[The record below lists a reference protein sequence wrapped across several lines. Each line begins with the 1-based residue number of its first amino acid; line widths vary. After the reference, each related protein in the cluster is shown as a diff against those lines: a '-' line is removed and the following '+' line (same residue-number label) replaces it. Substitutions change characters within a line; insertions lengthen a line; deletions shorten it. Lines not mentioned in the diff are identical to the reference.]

1 MKFIGKL
8 IVQRKDRGKVAFVVT
23 NLNLNSYGVS
33 VSIGTQIWNN
43 LRIEGGYVLGRMLDD
58 INNLLK
64 NKGEII
70 YNDLPKKIMNIAN
83 KEMVLMGLE

>member
-8 IVQRKDRGKVAFVVT
+8 IVQRKDREKVAFVVT
-23 NLNLNSYGVS
+23 KLNPNSYGVS
-33 VSIGTQIWNN
+33 VSIGIQIWNN
-43 LRIEGGYVLGRMLDD
+43 LHIDGDYVLGRMLDD

-64 NKGEII
+64 NRGEIV

-83 KEMVLMGLE
+83 KEMVLIGLE